1 VIEQD
6 KSSANLVFAAD
17 LGGTHLRGA
26 LVDSNG
32 VIHTHWKQQTPQA
45 SSPECII
52 RALVE
57 MANECQRQLG
67 IDRLRAACILVPGT
81 LDNANEIVTQAPNLP
96 SLNQFR
102 LKPALQDRFGVPV
115 LLENDANAAAVG
127 ETWLGAAKG
136 ARNVICITLGT
147 GVGGGII
154 IDRKLYRGAHGIA
167 GELGHTTLDPFNG
180 PECKCGNRGC
190 LEMFASATAI
200 VRMTLESLSS
210 YPDSIL
216 RDQRLTAAKVFEAGK
231 QGDPLALQI
240 FRTVGAYLGVGIANL
255 INAIGPEVVVIGGGV
270 ANGWSLFEASMRAQV
285 LKRAFPSLTQLVAI
299 KPAECGDNAGL
310 LGAAK
315 LAWTSPL
322 EFQI

>member
-1 VIEQD
+1 MTEPH

-26 LVDSNG
+26 LVDPEG
-32 VIHTHWKQQTPQA
+32 VIHTHWKQQTPKA
-45 SSPECII
+45 SSAECVI

-57 MANECQRQLG
+57 VASECQRQRG
-67 IDRLRAACILVPGT
+67 IDALRAACILVPGT
-81 LDNANEIVTQAPNLP
+81 LDSANETVTQAPNLP
-96 SLNQFR
+96 SLNQFH
-102 LKPALQDRFGVPV
+102 LKPALEDRFGIPV

-127 ETWLGAAKG
+127 ETWQGAAKG
-136 ARNVICITLGT
+136 ARNVLCITLGT
-147 GVGGGII
+147 GVGGGILL
-154 IDRKLYRGAHGIA
+154 DGKLFRGTHGIA

-216 RDQRLTAAKVFEAGK
+216 QDTRLTAAKVFEAGK
-231 QGDPLALQI
+231 RGDQLALQI
-240 FRTVGAYLGVGIANL
+240 FSIVGAYLGVGIANL
-255 INAIGPEVVVIGGGV
+255 INVLGPEVVVVGGGV

-285 LKRAFPSLTQLVAI
+285 LKRAFRSLTQLVSI
-299 KPAECGDNAGL
+299 KPAQCGDNAGL
-310 LGAAK
+310 LGAAH
-315 LAWTSPL
+315 LAWTSLPSD
-322 EFQI
+322 